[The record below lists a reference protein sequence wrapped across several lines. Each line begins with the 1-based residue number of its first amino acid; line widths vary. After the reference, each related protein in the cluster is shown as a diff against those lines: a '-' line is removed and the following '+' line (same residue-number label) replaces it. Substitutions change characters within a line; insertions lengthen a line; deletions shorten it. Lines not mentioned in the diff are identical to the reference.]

1 MKKSIVTSI
10 DVARRAG
17 VSQSAVSRTFSKG
30 PTQSSVADKTRAKV
44 LQAAAELGY
53 RPNAIARSLITQKS
67 MIVGLLVSYL
77 DNQFYALALEKFC
90 LALQQKGYHAMV
102 FMMPDTVQGVE
113 KTVSDMLEYQ
123 VDGIITASVELSSRL
138 CEYCASQNIPVVM
151 FNRTQDEPHMS
162 SVTTD
167 NVCGGRQAARH
178 LLAGGYERI
187 ALLAGWEGAST
198 NRDRELGF
206 NAELEASGAKL
217 FDRAVGHFDLKKTAE
232 AARELFSPAKH
243 EHPDALFVTSDQ
255 MAIAAMD
262 VLRFNLGL
270 RVPDDVAVI
279 GFDDIPMAAMPT
291 YDLTTIRQ
299 PINRMVDETVRTLFD
314 CIERGADASCRVA
327 LEAQLIQRSSTR
339 TPG

>member
-30 PTQSSVADKTRAKV
+30 PTQSSVAAKTRAKV
-44 LQAAAELGY
+44 MQAAAELGY

-67 MIVGLLVSYL
+67 MIVGLLFSYL
-77 DNQFYALALEKFC
+77 DNPFYALALEKFC
-90 LALQQKGYHAMV
+90 LSLQQKGYHAMV
-102 FMMPDTVQGVE
+102 FMMPDTVQDAE
-113 KTVSDMLEYQ
+113 QTVSDMLEYQ

-167 NVCGGRQAARH
+167 NVDGGRLAARH
-178 LLAGGYERI
+178 LLDGGYQRI

-206 NAELEASGAKL
+206 ISELEAHGAAL
-217 FDRAVGHFDLKKTAE
+217 FDRAVGHFDLGKTAE
-232 AARELFSPAKH
+232 ATRALFSPAKAD
-243 EHPDALFVTSDQ
+243 HPDAVFVTSDH

-262 VLRFNLGL
+262 VLRFKLGL
-270 RVPDDVAVI
+270 RIPEDVAVI
-279 GFDDIPMAAMPT
+279 GFDDIPMAAMPA

-299 PINRMVDETVRTLFD
+299 PITRMVDETVRTLFESID
-314 CIERGADASCRVA
+314 RGPDALRRVC
-327 LEAQLIQRSSTR
+327 LEGQLVQRTSTR
-339 TPG
+339 IPG

>member
-1 MKKSIVTSI
+1 MKKSIVTST

-30 PTQSSVADKTRAKV
+30 PTQSSVAAKTREKV
-44 LQAAAELGY
+44 MKAADELGY
-53 RPNAIARSLITQKS
+53 RPNAIARSLITQRS
-67 MIVGLLVSYL
+67 MIVGVLFSYL

-90 LALQQKGYHAMV
+90 LALQQRGYHAMV
-102 FMMPDTVQGVE
+102 FMMPDTVQDVE
-113 KTVSDMLEYQ
+113 KTASDMLEYQ

-167 NVCGGRQAARH
+167 NIGGGRMAARH
-178 LLAGGYERI
+178 LLDGGYRRI

-206 NAELEASGAKL
+206 IAELDESSVSL
-217 FDRAVGHFDLKKTAE
+217 FDRAVGHFDLKKTTE
-232 AARELFSPAKH
+232 ATRALFSPAKAD
-243 EHPDALFVTSDQ
+243 HPDALFVTNDQ

-262 VLRFNLGL
+262 VLRFKLGL
-270 RVPDDVAVI
+270 RIPDDVAVI
-279 GFDDIPMAAMPT
+279 GFDDIPMAAMPA
-291 YDLTTIRQ
+291 YDLTSIRQ

-314 CIERGADASCRVA
+314 SIERGSDAFCRVA
-327 LEAQLIQRSSTR
+327 LEAQLVQRSSTR
-339 TPG
+339 IPG

>member
-1 MKKSIVTSI
+1 MKKSIVTST

-30 PTQSSVADKTRAKV
+30 PTQSSVAAKTREKV
-44 LQAAAELGY
+44 MEAAAELGY
-53 RPNAIARSLITQKS
+53 RPNAIARSLITQRS
-67 MIVGLLVSYL
+67 MIVGVLFSYL

-90 LALQQKGYHAMV
+90 LALQQRGYHAMV
-102 FMMPDTVQGVE
+102 FMMPDTVQDVE

-123 VDGIITASVELSSRL
+123 VDGIITASVELSSPL

-167 NVCGGRQAARH
+167 NIRGGHLAARH
-178 LLAGGYERI
+178 LLDGGYERI

-206 NAELEASGAKL
+206 ITELEASGASL
-217 FDRAVGHFDLKKTAE
+217 FDRAVGHFDLKKATE
-232 AARELFSPAKH
+232 ATRALFSPAKAD
-243 EHPDALFVTSDQ
+243 HPDALFVTNDQ

-262 VLRFNLGL
+262 VLRFKLGL

-279 GFDDIPMAAMPT
+279 GFDDIPMAAMPA

-299 PINRMVDETVRTLFD
+299 PINRMVDETIRTLFD
-314 CIERGADASCRVA
+314 SIDRGPEALCRVA
-327 LEAQLIQRSSTR
+327 LDAQLMQRSSTR
-339 TPG
+339 NPG